1 MLRRKY
7 WHYIVVCALVAI
19 LSGLSY
25 ANFISNKMYEE
36 STLHLQETYAEVNK
50 AFSTLAVT
58 NWNMLMDWNE
68 YLIYGLDNLE
78 TDRLDEYFQS
88 DKTRW
93 GYTEVYFINENG
105 DYVTLDLKR
114 GHLNCGS
121 QLSPLMDQQQK
132 VVMDA
137 TQQDGAPL
145 TVFAIPAKQNTYH
158 GFSYSAMAVSYDNEA
173 MSAAL
178 NVTSFS
184 GKSRCYMLYPNGR
197 VMLSTAEQ
205 KPPGFNFISYLYEH
219 SGLSDAQI
227 YQFRTNLS
235 HQKEGFLQYRADGV
249 AYYLVYQPVGF
260 QDWMM
265 VGTVPKNAVN
275 TNIPQIQFVTII
287 ALSVV
292 FLAVAV
298 MAVTYLIRRSKET
311 LAAKDEQLL
320 FQEELFNI
328 LVHNSQDIFILCSKE
343 HESIDY
349 ISPNIEQL
357 LGLKPEDIGDDLK
370 KFNACAIDAEKSILN
385 MDLHKIRKG
394 NPLQANTQ
402 RYNVQTGKHRWYH
415 ETMYP
420 VTVQGYKKVL
430 LVLSD
435 RSSEWHN
442 HQQLE
447 LALDIAKSANEAK
460 SSFLSNM
467 SHDIRTPMNAIIGFT
482 SLLSESSDDPA
493 KVRDYAAKITS
504 AGQHLL
510 GLINDVLDMSKIE
523 SGKLVLHIQEF
534 DLQKL
539 LAELKNMILPLTTT
553 HHQSFTVQVQDIPCQ
568 KLYGDS
574 LRISQVLLNLLSNA
588 VKYTPEGGNICLS
601 VCMQGFTARG
611 RLRLLFEV
619 EDDGIGIEPDFLHT
633 IFDPFTR
640 EEGKIQNEVQGTG
653 LGMAIT
659 KNLVDLM
666 GGQISVESTP
676 NIGSKFSVE
685 LELRAASKAGS
696 RSRDLVENS
705 LHETAGHEVAGVVS
719 ACEDPD
725 EEEAVDPTAGNETV
739 VDEIAG
745 NVTARNV
752 TDLEETAGAEP
763 PAAKSPDQKP
773 LAGLHLLV
781 AEDNAFNA
789 EIMEDLLAL
798 KGATCEIASTGQKAV
813 DLFTG
818 SDPGHFDAIL
828 MDIQMPDMDGY
839 EATRRI
845 RQSSH
850 PEHTSI
856 TIIAITANAFA
867 EDIQTALTSGMNAH
881 LPKPIDLD
889 ALCQL
894 LRNVM

>member
-7 WHYIVVCALVAI
+7 WHHIVVCALIAI
-19 LSGLSY
+19 LSGLCY
-25 ANFISNKMYEE
+25 ANFISDKLYEE

-50 AFSTLAVT
+50 AFSALADK

-68 YLIYGLDNLE
+68 YLVYGLDDLE

-93 GYTEVYFINENG
+93 GYTEVYFLNEQG
-105 DYVTLDLKR
+105 DYLTLDLKR
-114 GHLNCGS
+114 GYLSCGS
-121 QLSPLMDQQQK
+121 RLSPLMEKKQK

-137 TQQDGAPL
+137 TQQDGTLL
-145 TVFAIPAKQNTYH
+145 TVFAIPTEQNSYH
-158 GFSYSAMAVSYDNEA
+158 GFSYSAMAVSYDNKA
-173 MSAAL
+173 MSDAL
-178 NVTSFS
+178 NVTAFS

-205 KPPGFNFISYLYEH
+205 KPPGFNFISYLDAH
-219 SGLSDAQI
+219 SRLSDAQI
-227 YQFRTNLS
+227 HQFRKDLS
-235 HQKEGFLQYRADGV
+235 HQEEGFLQYRADGT

-275 TNIPQIQFVTII
+275 TNIPQIQIVTIM
-287 ALSVV
+287 ALSLI
-292 FLAVAV
+292 FLAVAA
-298 MAVTYLIRRSKET
+298 MAVTYLIRRSRQT

-320 FQEELFNI
+320 FQEELFSI
-328 LVHNSQDIFILCSKE
+328 LVHKSQDIFILCSKE

-357 LGLKPEDIGDDLK
+357 LGLKPEDIGNDLQ
-370 KFNACAIDAEKSILN
+370 KFNACAVDAEKSILN
-385 MDLHKIRKG
+385 MDLHKIREG
-394 NPLQANTQ
+394 APLQANTQ
-402 RYNVQTGKHRWYH
+402 RYNIQTGEHRWYH
-415 ETMYP
+415 ETLYP
-420 VTVQGYKKVL
+420 VTVRGYQKVL

-467 SHDIRTPMNAIIGFT
+467 SHDIRTPMNAITGFT
-482 SLLSESSDDPA
+482 SLLSESADDPA
-493 KVRDYAAKITS
+493 KVRDYAAKITAAS
-504 AGQHLL
+504 HHLL

-523 SGKLVLHIQEF
+523 SGKLVIHVQAF
-534 DLQKL
+534 DLQEL
-539 LAELKNMILPLTTT
+539 LNELKNMILPLTTT
-553 HHQSFTVQVQDIPCQ
+553 HHQSFTIQVQDLPCR

-601 VCMQGFTARG
+601 VRMQGVTSRG

-633 IFDPFTR
+633 IFEPFTR

-666 GGQISVESTP
+666 GGQISVKSTP
-676 NIGSKFSVE
+676 DIGSKFSVE
-685 LELRAASKAGS
+685 LELRTHTELSEKEAEIS
-696 RSRDLVENS
+696 
-705 LHETAGHEVAGVVS
+705 GVVS
-719 ACEDPD
+719 ACADDDEDEIP
-725 EEEAVDPTAGNETV
+725 VNET
-739 VDEIAG
+739 AK
-745 NVTARNV
+745 T
-752 TDLEETAGAEP
+752 EP
-763 PAAKSPDQKP
+763 PASETPDQKP
-773 LAGLHLLV
+773 LTGLHLLV

-813 DLFTG
+813 DLFTK
-818 SDPGHFDAIL
+818 SAPGHFNAVL

-839 EATRRI
+839 EATRKI
-845 RQSSH
+845 RQSDH

-867 EDIQTALTSGMNAH
+867 EDIQTALASGMNAH

-889 ALCQL
+889 VLCQL
-894 LRNVM
+894 LRNTV

>member
-1 MLRRKY
+1 MLRKKY
-7 WHYIVVCALVAI
+7 WHYIVICALIAV
-19 LSGLSY
+19 LSGISY
-25 ANFISNKMYEE
+25 ANFISDKIYEE

-50 AFSTLAVT
+50 AFSALADK

-68 YLIYGLDNLE
+68 YLIYGLDDLE

-93 GYTEVYFINENG
+93 GYTEVYFLNEHG
-105 DYVTLDLKR
+105 DYLTLDLKR
-114 GHLNCGS
+114 GHMNCGS
-121 QLSPLMDQQQK
+121 QLSPLMEEKQK

-137 TQQDGAPL
+137 IQQDGTIL
-145 TVFAIPAKQNTYH
+145 TVFAVPAERNTYH
-158 GFSYSAMAVSYDNEA
+158 GFSYSAMAVSYDNRA
-173 MSAAL
+173 MSDAL

-184 GKSRCYMLYPNGR
+184 GKSRCYMLYPTGR

-205 KPPGFNFISYLYEH
+205 SPGFNFISYLTNH
-219 SGLSDAQI
+219 SSLSDAQI
-227 YQFRTNLS
+227 HHFRENLS
-235 HQKEGFLQYRADGV
+235 HQKKGSLKYRADGV
-249 AYYLVYQPVGF
+249 SYYLVYQPVGF

-265 VGTVPKNAVN
+265 VGTVPKKAVN
-275 TNIPQIQFVTII
+275 TNIPQIQIVTII
-287 ALSVV
+287 ALSVI
-292 FLAVAV
+292 FLTVAV
-298 MAVTYLIRRSKET
+298 MAVTYLIRRNKQT

-349 ISPNIEQL
+349 ISPNIERL
-357 LGLKPEDIGDDLK
+357 LGLKPENIGDDLQ
-370 KFNACAIDAEKSILN
+370 KFNATAIDAEKSILN
-385 MDLHKIRKG
+385 MDLHKIREG
-394 NPLQANTQ
+394 TPLQANTQ
-402 RYNVQTGKHRWYH
+402 RYNIQTGKHRWYH
-415 ETMYP
+415 ETLYP
-420 VTVQGYKKVL
+420 VIVQGYKKVL

-467 SHDIRTPMNAIIGFT
+467 SHDIRTPMNAITGFT
-482 SLLSESSDDPA
+482 SLLSESADDPA
-493 KVRDYAAKITS
+493 KVRDYAAKITAAS
-504 AGQHLL
+504 QHLL

-523 SGKLVLHIQEF
+523 SGKLVIHVQAF
-534 DLQKL
+534 DLQEL
-539 LAELKNMILPLTTT
+539 LDELNTIILPLATT
-553 HHQSFTVQVQDIPCQ
+553 HHQSFTIQTQDLTCR
-568 KLYGDS
+568 KLYGDP
-574 LRISQVLLNLLSNA
+574 LRISQILLNLLSNS

-601 VCMQGFTARG
+601 VRMQGVTSRG

-633 IFDPFTR
+633 IFEPFTR

-666 GGQISVESTP
+666 GGQISVKSTP

-685 LELRAASKAGS
+685 LEMRTSEDGHRGESAEKKRAFMEAARNGSAG
-696 RSRDLVENS
+696 DEN
-705 LHETAGHEVAGVVS
+705 ACGEVAGVVS
-719 ACEDPD
+719 AFED
-725 EEEAVDPTAGNETV
+725 
-739 VDEIAG
+739 VDEVEDTVDESPDHGIPQ
-745 NVTARNV
+745 N
-752 TDLEETAGAEP
+752 ETAGTEP
-763 PAAKSPDQKP
+763 PATEARDQKP
-773 LAGLHLLV
+773 LSGLHLLV

-818 SDPGHFDAIL
+818 SESGHFDAIL

-839 EATRRI
+839 EATRKI
-845 RQSSH
+845 RQSNH
-850 PEHTSI
+850 PEHTSM

-867 EDIQTALTSGMNAH
+867 EDIQQALASGMNAH

-889 ALCQL
+889 VLCQL
-894 LRNVM
+894 LRNMV